1 MVPIHH
7 ETGTLTGVTR
17 RFQSQFVPASSSLR
31 RAGGTT
37 SSWFRRPSRSDQPG
51 HTKRGLLARVGT
63 AVVAATTVVSL
74 AACSS
79 ESSVETQPVDVAQP
93 KVELTSAGSGEL
105 ASVRWKDDGAEQ
117 ESTVAV
123 TQGFAQ
129 RGGNA
134 DSDQTFPD
142 TRLEIPMT
150 STVTSDNDTRVV
162 TSEVGKPHGSNDELN
177 EDIATAQGFI
187 SDWSTT
193 ATGEVKEL
201 KLGAP
206 EKATDTARA
215 GVEMALQQLHSVP
228 IIFPSEDIGKDATWT
243 VESEVEGQTT
253 MTQKVTYTLLSR
265 AGDIVNLKVD
275 VKQVPTVT
283 ELDTGGEGALKVVE
297 ATTDMLADRVTID
310 LTKPLPMKG
319 NIDFVTSVTYGDGNS
334 DVRITQQTHRG
345 LEFKDGSGSKK

>member
-1 MVPIHH
+1 M
-7 ETGTLTGVTR
+7 TR
-17 RFQSQFVPASSSLR
+17 RFQSQFVPSPSALR
-31 RAGGTT
+31 RPGDPT
-37 SSWFRRPSRSDQPG
+37 SPWFRRPCSRDRAG
-51 HTKRGLLARVGT
+51 HTKRGLAARFGT
-63 AVVAATTVVSL
+63 AVVAASTVMSL

-79 ESSVETQPVDVAQP
+79 ESAVETQPVDIASP
-93 KVELTSAGSGEL
+93 KVELTNAGSGEL

-142 TRLEIPMT
+142 TRLEIPLT

-162 TSEVGKPHGSNDELN
+162 TSEVGEPHGSNDELN
-177 EDIATAQGFI
+177 EDIATARGFI
-187 SDWSTT
+187 SDSSTT
-193 ATGEVKEL
+193 PAGEVKGL

-228 IIFPSEDIGKDATWT
+228 IIFPTEDIGTDATWT

-265 AGDIVNLKVD
+265 EGDIVNLKVD

-283 ELDTGGEGALKVVE
+283 ELDTGGDGALKVVE
-297 ATTDMLADRVTID
+297 STTEMLADRVTID
-310 LTKPLPMKG
+310 LTKPLPVKG
-319 NIDFVTSVTYGDGNS
+319 NIDFVTSVTYGDGSS